1 MKTIPEIFHSQLDS
15 TRDRKAAATQK
26 CKSKI
31 LNHDKINTLL
41 KTYTAVGV
49 LDTTLVLRQYN
60 AYDND
65 NCRLEM
71 KSTSITDKQCL
82 VFKLKKALLMQ
93 TVFLKS

>member
-1 MKTIPEIFHSQLDS
+1 MKTIPEISHSQLDS

-71 KSTSITDKQCL
+71 KLTSITDKQCL
-82 VFKLKKALLMQ
+82 VFKLDKALLMQ